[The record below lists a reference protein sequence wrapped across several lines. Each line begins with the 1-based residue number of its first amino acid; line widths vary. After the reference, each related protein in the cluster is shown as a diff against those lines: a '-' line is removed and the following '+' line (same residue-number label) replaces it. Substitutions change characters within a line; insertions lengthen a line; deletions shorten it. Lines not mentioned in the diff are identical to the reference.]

1 MFSNRKEIARIKG
14 FPYYGSMNI
23 TLSLDDN
30 LVKEVRKIAVEGDT
44 TLTGMVR
51 AYLEQVAS
59 EHGTERRRKDLERL
73 NKTLDRLQTKL
84 DYGNRTWKREDLYS
98 RKSR

>member
-1 MFSNRKEIARIKG
+1 
-14 FPYYGSMNI
+14 MNI

-51 AYLEQVAS
+51 AYLVQVAS
-59 EHGTERRRKDLERL
+59 EHGTERRRRDLERL
-73 NKTLDRLQTKL
+73 NETLDRLQTDL
-84 DYGNRTWKREDLYS
+84 DYGKRTWKREDLYD